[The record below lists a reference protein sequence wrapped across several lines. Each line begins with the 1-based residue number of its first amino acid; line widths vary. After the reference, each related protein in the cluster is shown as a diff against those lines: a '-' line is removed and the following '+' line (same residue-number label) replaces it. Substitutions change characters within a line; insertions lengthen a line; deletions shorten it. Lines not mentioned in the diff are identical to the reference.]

1 MLANLQTRA
10 ILATL
15 IAVGAL
21 ALTLSNSGAVYAH
34 GFGEGVAL
42 PVPIEQ
48 YYAAAAA
55 AVLLSFVLVGLFIG
69 RSGRGN
75 PTYPRFDLLTS
86 SLRDI
91 LISPITRGT
100 FQAIV
105 LLLLLI
111 TLISGLNGKN
121 LLSTVM
127 IWIFFSVGMVYL
139 SAFVGNIWMAVNPW
153 KTIFECFESRYG
165 DSMPEPRPWPAG
177 YGVWPA
183 LALFIFYRWIE
194 TALPER
200 NDPRALA
207 ALILGYSL
215 ITFGGMWYFGKHPW
229 LRFGDPFSVFFRLL
243 SKFSPTELRLKDAAL
258 CADCDS
264 MCEGPEDECVDCYEC
279 YEWAPEDKRELNLR
293 PLGAGLTLVEQAGPG
308 EVPFVLFMLSS
319 LAFDGFGLTR
329 YWRDIADSLGVATQ
343 GEFSAFDSMGL
354 FGSFGLFLLAYAAFS
369 YAMKLLAGSRDA
381 TAALALKFVYS
392 LLPIA
397 IAYEV
402 AHFITLLLVDGQ
414 LIIPLASDPFGFGWD
429 LFGTAGFPI
438 NFGFV
443 NTAALWNTQ
452 VALVVIAHII
462 AVYLAHLVAIRLFE
476 RRRQVLLSQ
485 LPMIGLMVG
494 YTVFSLWLLSAS
506 IATTE

>member
-1 MLANLQTRA
+1 MLADIRLRA
-10 ILATL
+10 ILATF
-15 IAVGAL
+15 IGAGAL
-21 ALTLSNSGAVYAH
+21 ALTLSNAGAVYAH

-55 AVLLSFVLVGLFIG
+55 AVLLSFVLAGLFLG
-69 RSGRGN
+69 RSARGN
-75 PTYPRFDLLTS
+75 PTYPRYNLLRS
-86 SLRDI
+86 PLRDI
-91 LISPITRGT
+91 LISSITRGT
-100 FQAIV
+100 FQAVV

-111 TLISGLNGKN
+111 TLMSGLNGKN

-127 IWIFFSVGMVYL
+127 IWIFFSVGVVYL

-153 KTIFECFESRYG
+153 KTVFEWFESRYS

-215 ITFGGMWYFGKHPW
+215 LTFAGMWYFGKHPW
-229 LRFGDPFSVFFRLL
+229 LRFGDPFSAFFRLI
-243 SKFSPTELRLKDAAL
+243 SKFSPTEVRLKDASL

-264 MCEGPEDECVDCYEC
+264 MCESSGDECVDCYEC
-279 YEWAPEDKRELNLR
+279 YEWASEDKRELNLR
-293 PLGAGLTLVEQAGPG
+293 PPGAGLTLVEQAGPG
-308 EVPFVLFMLSS
+308 EIPFVLFMLSS
-319 LAFDGFGLTR
+319 LAFDGLELTR
-329 YWRDIADSLGVATQ
+329 YWRDLGDRLGVATQ
-343 GEFSAFDSMGL
+343 GEFSAFDSAGL
-354 FGSFGLFLLAYAAFS
+354 FGFFVLFLLAYIGFS
-369 YAMKLLAGSRDA
+369 YTMKLLAGSPQA
-381 TAALALKFVYS
+381 TGSLALKFVYS

-397 IAYEV
+397 VAYEV

-429 LFGTAGFPI
+429 LFGTADFPL

-443 NTAALWNTQ
+443 NTSALWNTQ

-462 AVYLAHLVAIRLFE
+462 AIYLAHLVAVRLFDK
-476 RRRQVLLSQ
+476 RRQVLLSQ
-485 LPMIGLMVG
+485 LPMIALMVG

-506 IATTE
+506 IATPD